1 LHREQQQLSRPI
13 LYILVSILQ
22 QNMPCHDKLLR
33 PLALTFSRTACQQED
48 PTEEEIDAELLL
60 ARNSNNSKRSL
71 QRSFGFRSKK
81 DIAVAL
87 PGTGTAAGMQQ

>member
-1 LHREQQQLSRPI
+1 MEPI
-13 LYILVSILQ
+13 AEKPGVTFAPKVGQANAGKLRSSKDEVSIAKKQLEE
-22 QNMPCHDKLLR
+22 K
-33 PLALTFSRTACQQED
+33 ED

-60 ARNSNNSKRSL
+60 ARTSNNSKRSL

-87 PGTGTAAGMQQ
+87 PGTGTAGGVQK